1 MTDISNINKKLL
13 AANAK
18 VLIAAGI
25 DPNNPYLPMTDE
37 AKDKA
42 ADKQEKHLQR
52 ECEAWLSL
60 RGYAK
65 RTPTWIL
72 AERPKRGWQFHLN
85 KAQGNP
91 MLLDILLLGNDGRY
105 LEVELKQRKGRW
117 SSDSQ
122 QALCTVHGYPCVRMF
137 VDLVAKVEAWEQQ
150 EGK

>member
-1 MTDISNINKKLL
+1 MTDLSNINKKLL

-42 ADKQEKHLQR
+42 ADRQEKHLQR
-52 ECEAWLSL
+52 ECEAWLQMH
-60 RGYAK
+60 GYWK
-65 RTPTWIL
+65 RTPTWIM
-72 AERPKRGWQFHLN
+72 AGTPPRGWQFHLDN
-85 KAQGNP
+85 ARKNP

-105 LEVELKQRKGRW
+105 FEIELKHGKVRW
-117 SSDSQ
+117 SSPEQ
-122 QALCTVHGYPCVRMF
+122 EALCTVHGYPCVRMF